1 MGDYDKAKDYIYKAI
16 EQDESNA
23 TLIDHLA
30 DVYYKMNNKE
40 KAVELWKTALELDST
55 NTKIKSKIEQGL
67 D

>member
-1 MGDYDKAKDYIYKAI
+1 
-16 EQDESNA
+16 
-23 TLIDHLA
+23 
-30 DVYYKMNNKE
+30 MNNKE